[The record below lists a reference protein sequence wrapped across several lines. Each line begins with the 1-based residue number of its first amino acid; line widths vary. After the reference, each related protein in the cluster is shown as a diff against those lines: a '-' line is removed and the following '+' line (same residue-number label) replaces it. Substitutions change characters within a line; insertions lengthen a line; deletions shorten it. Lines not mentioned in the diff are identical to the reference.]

1 LPVRGIQSEEEI
13 LLLFDMLASRDDP
26 TELKQA
32 LKGPLL
38 NPIKE
43 LRLGR
48 KEVLLRTLDFLKEKE
63 EWETLYTIAKDAL
76 SEKEERDYQVLPS
89 LLACDWR
96 IWQHFMEAAT
106 HVMLSDIQ

>member
-1 LPVRGIQSEEEI
+1 MPVRGIQGEEEI
-13 LLLFDMLASRDDP
+13 LLLFDMLASRDDAA
-26 TELKQA
+26 ELKQA

-48 KEVLLRTLDFLKEKE
+48 KEVLLRALDFLKEKQ
-63 EWETLYTIAKDAL
+63 EWDTLYTIAKDAL
-76 SEKEERDYQVLPS
+76 SEKEEKDYEIRPS

-96 IWQHFMEAAT
+96 IWQHLVEAAT